1 MTVRKAQESD
11 IDGIEKIYD
20 RIHDSEEQGLSTIGW
35 IRGVYPTRKT
45 AEAALERGDLFVMAD
60 GGKVVAG
67 RMLDRKDFICYHWYM
82 HRIAFGKFTMGYP
95 DAIPNCLPDGYGS
108 GRERRTYIQ

>member
-1 MTVRKAQESD
+1 MIVQKAQKSD

-60 GGKVVAG
+60 GGKVVAAPSSIRPRCTNTRTRHG
-67 RMLDRKDFICYHWYM
+67 STPRKTARSWYCTALWLT
-82 HRIAFGKFTMGYP
+82 H
-95 DAIPNCLPDGYGS
+95 
-108 GRERRTYIQ
+108 